1 MLPLRLST
9 LFICC
14 LARRL
19 EALGKPSFVVPLARV
34 TARKVKPTLL
44 AEVDAKRVRL
54 CVFAVPLE
62 CAPLL
67 ELGVGTESALDLAN
81 RTACSVGLRRYE

>member
-1 MLPLRLST
+1 VLPLRLST
-9 LFICC
+9 LFICF

-19 EALGKPSFVVPLARV
+19 EALGKPCFVVPFARV
-34 TARKVKPTLL
+34 TAREVNCATL
-44 AEVDAKRVRL
+44 AEVYAKRVRL

-62 CAPLL
+62 CDPLL

-81 RTACSVGLRRYE
+81 RTACPVGLRRYE